1 MKRKDVLKVVMVD
14 GQGKE
19 VQIGSTVRVGPPAK
33 FDDYPEPFS
42 GVVLGT
48 MEERGVVLVQSEKG
62 DQHVVEATSVSLLAK
77 AEDIWDDPDDDDI
90 LDRMAGRVAE
100 KALAGIEA

>member
-19 VQIGSTVRVGPPAK
+19 VQIGSTVRVGPPAR
-33 FDDYPEPFS
+33 FDDHGEPFS
-42 GVVLGT
+42 GVVLET
-48 MEERGVVLVQSEKG
+48 MEERGVILVQSEGGK
-62 DQHVVEATSVSLLAK
+62 QYVVEATSVSLLAK

-100 KALAGIEA
+100 KALAGVVA